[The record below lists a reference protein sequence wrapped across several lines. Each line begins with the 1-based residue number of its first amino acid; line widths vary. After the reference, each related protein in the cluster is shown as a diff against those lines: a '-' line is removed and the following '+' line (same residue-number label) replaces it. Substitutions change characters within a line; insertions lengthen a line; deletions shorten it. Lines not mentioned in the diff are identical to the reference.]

1 MLNCDWKSDVCSSD
15 LRPLA
20 RNIGVRDGHELALM
34 VRGGAERFDRTSDD
48 THGRVFPLF
57 AALQNDLQGPAM
69 PSGAR
74 TQPQFSGHTYRL
86 NRSKCV
92 VHAKQQQ
99 ATSHITN

>member
-1 MLNCDWKSDVCSSD
+1 
-15 LRPLA
+15 
-20 RNIGVRDGHELALM
+20 M

-74 TQPQFSGHTYRL
+74 TQPQFSGHTYRF
-86 NRSKCV
+86 NRSTRV
-92 VHAKQQQ
+92 VHAKPRS
-99 ATSHITN
+99 ATSIIRGGKQVDNLGVEIVKIGRASCRERLWRYV